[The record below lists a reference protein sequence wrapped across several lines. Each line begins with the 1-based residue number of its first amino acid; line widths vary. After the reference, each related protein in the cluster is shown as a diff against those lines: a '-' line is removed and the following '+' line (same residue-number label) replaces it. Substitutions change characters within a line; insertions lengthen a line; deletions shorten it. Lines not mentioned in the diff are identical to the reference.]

1 MRRHEFEFIPYV
13 SHQPNPIRLLA
24 GRMRVGLSTRRSV
37 GGTSAATVVVAAP
50 VVVGI
55 VVRAIAVRIVVATA
69 TAGVSATGGVV
80 VVALAVGTGASHDD
94 VVDGLLK

>member
-1 MRRHEFEFIPYV
+1 MRRHEFIPYV
-13 SHQPNPIRLLA
+13 SHHPNPIRLLA
-24 GRMRVGLSTRRSV
+24 GRMRIGLSTRRSV
-37 GGTSAATVVVAAP
+37 GGTSATTVVVGAP
-50 VVVGI
+50 IVIGV

>member
-37 GGTSAATVVVAAP
+37 GGTSAATVIVGAP
-50 VVVGI
+50 VVIGV
-55 VVRAIAVRIVVATA
+55 VVRTIAVRVVVTTA
-69 TAGVSATGGVV
+69 TAGVSSAGGVV
-80 VVALAVGTGASHDD
+80 MVSLAIGTGASHDD
-94 VVDGLLK
+94 DVDGLLE